1 MCMLAQDMYKN
12 VYNSIIQKSPKL
24 ETQLQYSSIGKW
36 MNKGSNIYT
45 MENYAACKWSTAI
58 QNNMDDSHRQNVK
71 WMLHKSAYCELL
83 FI

>member
-1 MCMLAQDMYKN
+1 MLAQDMYKN

-45 MENYAACKWSTAI
+45 MENYAACK
-58 QNNMDDSHRQNVK
+58 
-71 WMLHKSAYCELL
+71 
-83 FI
+83 